1 VLGPPGS
8 GKGTCARIISK
19 IYGIP
24 HITTG
29 DLLREVAAEGGQQ
42 GMVAKKYME
51 RGELVPDEIVI
62 SIMERRLNK
71 PDCDGGFIL
80 DGFPRNLGQAEA
92 LDRILEEKGVSLNHV
107 LNLVVGAD
115 VVISRLSLRRS
126 CPRCGAV
133 YHLKNKPPKTD
144 EICDECG
151 AKLVQRSDDKE
162 EIIRHRF
169 EVYEEKTRPLLER
182 YKEAGLLREMRGDL
196 DIAEIPESVRRVLED
211 PARSCSRSS

>member
-62 SIMERRLNK
+62 SIMERRLSK

-115 VVISRLSLRRS
+115 IVISRLSLRRS

-182 YKEAGLLREMRGDL
+182 YKEAGLLREMSGNIDL
-196 DIAEIPESVRRVLED
+196 SEIPESVRRVFEA